1 MRKTIQILLCGL
13 LVASGQTMA
22 AAQRSPAMEVYHR
35 VTEDREKYDKVVWQN
50 APATEA
56 ELRNIITEYGN
67 SIKMLDEPLNRD
79 LGEGNLYLRYRRYNL
94 LVDLVKLNA
103 RIGQNEQAFK
113 HWNEL
118 LQMDWSN
125 EPNTSLTEDPNVI
138 KLMALPGYEAIR
150 NKHDA
155 AHWWLGAPAFNGTYR
170 EQLPVEERIAG
181 LSRIWS
187 VAREGFVWFDHV
199 PALDWDKSYLAYL
212 PKVIAT
218 SDTEAYYRV
227 LVEFVAQLKDG
238 HSNVYF
244 PEALENRIY
253 ARPGIRTR
261 LVEGKVLV
269 TRIADENL
277 KQQGLVVGDEVVA
290 IDGEDVFAYA
300 KNRVEP
306 FESSSTPQDMEVRK
320 FSYGLLSGD
329 SKVPV
334 KLRLKNR
341 KGKQYEL
348 SAPRSGFTFIT
359 APQKPVFE
367 LRKDGVA
374 IVRATQFENDE
385 ALKVFEAHLPE
396 ILSAKGLILDLR
408 GNGGGSSRY
417 GWNILTYLSD
427 KPLKSTAAFYR
438 ENPLLDLAQAPSP
451 SIRWRASSDSDYDAK
466 RKEVF
471 KGPVVMLI
479 DALSFSAAED
489 TAAAYKIMKRGKL
502 IGMPSGGSTGQPYM
516 FSLPGGGSARI
527 CVKRDTY
534 PDGSNFVGVG
544 VLPDITAGLTVAD
557 VRQGSDSVMEIAAKQ
572 LLKK

>member
-1 MRKTIQILLCGL
+1 M
-13 LVASGQTMA
+13 S
-22 AAQRSPAMEVYHR
+22 
-35 VTEDREKYDKVVWQN
+35 
-50 APATEA
+50 
-56 ELRNIITEYGN
+56 
-67 SIKMLDEPLNRD
+67 
-79 LGEGNLYLRYRRYNL
+79 
-94 LVDLVKLNA
+94 
-103 RIGQNEQAFK
+103 
-113 HWNEL
+113 
-118 LQMDWSN
+118 
-125 EPNTSLTEDPNVI
+125 
-138 KLMALPGYEAIR
+138 LPGYEAIR
-150 NKHDA
+150 NRHA
-155 AHWWLGAPAFNGTYR
+155 AALWWLTAPAFNAPYR

-212 PKVIAT
+212 PRVIAAT
-218 SDTEAYYRV
+218 DTEAYYRV

-244 PEALENRIY
+244 PEALENKTY

-261 LVEGKVLV
+261 LVDGKVLV
-269 TRIADENL
+269 TRIADETL
-277 KQQGLVVGDEVVA
+277 KQHGLVVGDEVVA

-300 KNRVEP
+300 KTRVEP

-320 FSYGLLSGD
+320 FAYGLLSGD

-348 SAPRSGFTFIT
+348 SAPRSGFTFIP

-385 ALKVFEAHLPE
+385 ALKAFESHLPE

-408 GNGGGSSRY
+408 GNGGGSSSY

-427 KPLKSTAAFYR
+427 KPLKPTAAFYR
-438 ENPLLDLAQAPSP
+438 ENPLLDLVQSPAP
-451 SIRWRASSDSDYDAK
+451 SIRWRASPNRDYDAK
-466 RKEVF
+466 RKQIF
-471 KGPVVMLI
+471 RGPVVMLI

-489 TAAAYKIMKRGKL
+489 TAAVYKIMKRGKL

-516 FSLPGGGSARI
+516 FSLPGGGTARI

-534 PDGSNFVGVG
+534 PDGSHFVGVG

-557 VRQGSDSVMEIAAKQ
+557 VRDGTDSVMEIAAKQ

>member
-1 MRKTIQILLCGL
+1 
-13 LVASGQTMA
+13 MA
-22 AAQRSPAMEVYHR
+22 AVQRSPAMEVYHR
-35 VTEDREKYDKVVWQN
+35 VSEAREKYDKVVWQN

-67 SIKMLDEPLNRD
+67 SIKMLDEPLNQD

-103 RIGQNEQAFK
+103 RIGQNEQALK

-118 LQMDWSN
+118 MQMDWSD
-125 EPNTSLTEDPNVI
+125 EPNTSLTEDPNVK
-138 KLMALPGYEAIR
+138 KLMSLPGYEAIR
-150 NKHDA
+150 NRHDA
-155 AHWWLGAPAFNGTYR
+155 ARWWLSAANFKTPYR

-187 VAREGFVWFDHV
+187 VTREGFVWFDHV
-199 PALDWDKSYLAYL
+199 PALDWDNSYLAYL
-212 PKVIAT
+212 PRVIAAA
-218 SDTEAYYRV
+218 DTEAYCRV

-244 PEALENRIY
+244 PEALENKIY

-290 IDGEDVFAYA
+290 IDGEDVLAYA

-320 FSYGLLSGD
+320 FTYGLLSGD

-341 KGKQYEL
+341 KEKQYEL
-348 SAPRSGFTFIT
+348 SAPRSGFTFIP

-385 ALKVFEAHLPE
+385 ALKAFEAHLPE

-417 GWNILTYLSD
+417 GRNILTYLSD
-427 KPLKSTAAFYR
+427 TPLKSTAAFYR

-451 SIRWRASSDSDYDAK
+451 SIRWRVSSGSDYDAK

-502 IGMPSGGSTGQPYM
+502 IGMPSGGSTGQPYI
-516 FSLPGGGSARI
+516 FSLPGGGTARI

-557 VRQGSDSVMEIAAKQ
+557 VRDGRDSVMEIAAKQ